1 MLLSRGLIVE
11 ISALNSSGGGVI
23 LFVTYCCYQLLP
35 ALCFILSMASY
46 SQKANL
52 LVKRKPEDG
61 LGTEPVLKK
70 HKEKSEEKEIEA
82 RVELLSDIEAN
93 LV

>member
-1 MLLSRGLIVE
+1 
-11 ISALNSSGGGVI
+11 
-23 LFVTYCCYQLLP
+23 
-35 ALCFILSMASY
+35 MASY

-93 LV
+93 LISVEGLDETPKEAAVSIF